1 MDKKIRIWYTG
12 LIALVLLMISV
23 GGATRLT
30 ESGLSIAEW
39 KPVTG
44 IIPPLTE
51 KDWLE
56 EFGKYKQTPQ
66 YLMVNSQMDPSQYKS
81 IYYWEYGHRLLG
93 RLIFLYVLLP
103 GLFFLRRK
111 KVSLFSFSA
120 LLALIAFQGVMG
132 WIMVKSGLIKE
143 PQVSAYLLAVHYFLA
158 LALLVYTFYLLCA
171 YREPIYF
178 AKKSE
183 TLYLTRTVGILL
195 GLQIFYGCLM
205 SGLRAG
211 YMSDTFPLMAGHLV
225 PDQLLGLTPV
235 YVNFVKNPLLV
246 HWMHRWLGVTVAALI
261 TAYSILELQRAIQK
275 SRGPFIHLLGIT
287 LSQILLGIVLVI
299 FHVPKI
305 AAVFHQVIAALIV
318 LGFCNILFRSKMN
331 ESGLYEKK

>member
-39 KPVTG
+39 KPITG
-44 IIPPLTE
+44 IIPPLTG

-56 EFGKYKQTPQ
+56 EFGKYKLTPQ
-66 YLMVNSQMDPSQYKS
+66 YVVINSQMDLSQYKS

-111 KVSLFSFSA
+111 KVSPFNFSV
-120 LLALIAFQGVMG
+120 LLALIAFQGAMG
-132 WIMVKSGLIKE
+132 WVMVKSGLVKE
-143 PQVSAYLLAVHYFLA
+143 PQVSTYLLAVHYFLA

-178 AKKSE
+178 KKKHE
-183 TLYLTRTVGILL
+183 TLFLAQAVGILL

-211 YMSDTFPLMAGHLV
+211 YMSDTFPLMSGHFV
-225 PDQLLGLTPV
+225 PDHLFGLTPV
-235 YVNFVKNPLLV
+235 YVNFTKNPLLV
-246 HWMHRWLGVTVAALI
+246 HWIHRWLGVTAAALI
-261 TAYSILELQRAIQK
+261 IMYSISGFTRATQQ

-287 LSQILLGIVLVI
+287 LFQILLGIILVI

-305 AAVFHQVIAALIV
+305 GAVSHQVIAALIV

-331 ESGLYEKK
+331 ESGLHEKK

>member
-1 MDKKIRIWYTG
+1 MDKKIRIWYVG

-30 ESGLSIAEW
+30 ESGLSITEW

-44 IIPPLTE
+44 IIPPLTD

-56 EFGKYKQTPQ
+56 EFGKYKLTPQ
-66 YLMVNSQMDPSQYKS
+66 YLLVNFQMDLSQYKS

-93 RLIFLYVLLP
+93 RIIFLYVLLP

-111 KVSLFSFSA
+111 KVSLFNFSI
-120 LLALIAFQGVMG
+120 LLTSIGFQGLMG
-132 WIMVKSGLIKE
+132 WVMVKSGLIKE

-178 AKKSE
+178 KKKSE
-183 TLYLTRTVGILL
+183 TEWLTPTVGIFLC
-195 GLQIFYGCLM
+195 LQIFYGCLM

-211 YMSDTFPLMAGHLV
+211 YMSDTFPLMSGQFVPEHLF
-225 PDQLLGLTPV
+225 DFAAL
-235 YVNFVKNPLLV
+235 FV
-246 HWMHRWLGVTVAALI
+246 HWTHRWLGVAVAVLI
-261 TAYSILELQRAIQK
+261 TIYSISGLQRTVRN

-287 LSQILLGIVLVI
+287 LSQILLGIILVI

-305 AAVFHQVIAALIV
+305 GAVFHQVMAALIV

-331 ESGLYEKK
+331 ESGFYEKN